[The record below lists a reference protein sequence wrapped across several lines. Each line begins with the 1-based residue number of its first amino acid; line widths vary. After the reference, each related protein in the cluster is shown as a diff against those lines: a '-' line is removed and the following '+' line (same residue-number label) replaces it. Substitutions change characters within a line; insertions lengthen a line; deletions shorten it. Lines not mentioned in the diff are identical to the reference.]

1 MANYNWLKQDG
12 QGAQNAV
19 LIYEEADG
27 GKGFPTKPTITFH
40 PFIESFKHTLT
51 PKITEE
57 QFGLFS
63 ITTYY
68 RSGVAKNT
76 YQVGLALPSVDDA
89 HAKTNYEK
97 VLKLKRL
104 ADPKLL
110 ELQKKTGQVKLTVG
124 SLIPL
129 ASTVGYIMSVD
140 ETMVLEQG
148 FSADGYPKLIKVS
161 FTFAV
166 DEIYRAKLDAP
177 APATTVAVV
186 DNPES
191 TAKPKTT
198 AEQAT
203 KKTRQNAAAGASALK
218 GKAKKKAP
226 CPSPNQSFVDQN
238 SPWRD

>member
-1 MANYNWLKQDG
+1 MANYTWLKQDG

-19 LIYEEADG
+19 LIYEDV
-27 GKGFPTKPTITFH
+27 KSSNPTIVFQ
-40 PFIESFKHTLT
+40 PFIESFKRTLT
-51 PKITEE
+51 PKIIEE

-63 ITTYY
+63 VTTYY

-89 HAKTNYEK
+89 HAKKNYEK
-97 VLKLKRL
+97 VQKLKRL

-110 ELQKKTGQVKLTVG
+110 ELQKKTGQVKITIG

-129 ASTVGYIMSVD
+129 ESTVGYIMSVD

-148 FSADGYPKLIKVS
+148 FSVDGYPKLIKVS

-166 DEIYRAKLDAP
+166 DEIYRAKVDAP
-177 APATTVAVV
+177 APAAQVTVV

-191 TAKPKTT
+191 TAQPENT
-198 AEQAT
+198 AEKAK
-203 KKTRQNAAAGASALK
+203 KKTRKNAAAGKSALTK

-226 CPSPNQSFVDQN
+226 CPPK
-238 SPWRD
+238 